1 MIHHFTEEPKRPPDK
16 ANWWLRL
23 GIMLLISTLVGL
35 LYLWLAGNTF
45 LIPFLVSSAAQFSLL
60 RCADLE
66 LEYAPC
72 PKVGSWLVDRHYTLG
87 NPDSALW
94 AHRAGR
100 HGRFGMV
107 ALVELIFYPF
117 SRRFCLKFCE
127 KTGMLTYK

>member
-1 MIHHFTEEPKRPPDK
+1 MIHHFTEVPKLPPDK

-45 LIPFLVSSAAQFSLL
+45 IIPFLVSSAAQFSLL

-72 PKVGSWLVDRHYTLG
+72 PKVGSWLGDRRNTRRHRWATRILHYGLIVLG
-87 NPDSALW
+87 AM
-94 AHRAGR
+94 AGLAWW
-100 HGRFGMV
+100 HWWN
-107 ALVELIFYPF
+107 
-117 SRRFCLKFCE
+117 
-127 KTGMLTYK
+127 